1 MAIEAPE
8 LTVNVEK
15 PGAWA
20 RRLTITV
27 PADRITRE
35 KKHAVERLSK
45 RVKLPGFRQGRVPS
59 AVMERKFG
67 PAIEQETVEKV
78 INDAYREALES
89 EGLQPISQASV
100 ENVDYQPGSDLK
112 FDVELEVRPEI
123 ELERVGG
130 FTVVREQTPV
140 ADQQVDEVLQRLRE
154 ENAVWRTKDDATP
167 VAGDMATVEI
177 TPLDDAT
184 EAEPSQPRQ
193 YQIVIGEGQTVPAVE
208 DAILTLK
215 MDEAADFDV
224 ELPQNS
230 EEPSGPTKP
239 HRMHIR
245 LTELKTPE
253 YAPLD
258 DEFAKGLGDFD
269 SLQQLRQRIGEDL
282 GRETE
287 REAERGVRM
296 QLVQQIIDANPFE
309 VPQSMVRGYLDQMM
323 PAREGADPQKLEELR
338 TQMWPA
344 AEAALK
350 RSMVVDRIA
359 EMEALRP
366 TGAELDARIDSMA
379 ERMGRPRGEV
389 IAQLRKAGRLD
400 ELEQEI
406 TEEKVFDYLK
416 SLSDIQ

>member
-27 PADRITRE
+27 PADRIARE

-45 RVKLPGFRQGRVPS
+45 RVKLPGFRQGRVPA

-89 EGLQPISQASV
+89 EGLQPISQAAV
-100 ENVDYQPGSDLK
+100 ENVSYEPGSDLR
-112 FDVELEVRPEI
+112 FDVELDVRPEI
-123 ELERVGG
+123 ELDRIGG
-130 FTVVREQTPV
+130 FTVVREQPPV
-140 ADQQVDEVLQRLRE
+140 SDQQIDEVLQRLRE

-167 VAGDMATVEI
+167 VAGDMATVQI

-193 YQIVIGEGQTVPAVE
+193 YQIVIGEGQAVQAVE

-215 MDEAADFDV
+215 AGDAAEFEVD
-224 ELPQNS
+224 LPANP
-230 EEPSGPTKP
+230 EDPAGPTKP
-239 HRMHIR
+239 HRMHIHVI
-245 LTELKTPE
+245 ELKTPE
-253 YAPLD
+253 YALLD

-269 SLQQLRQRIGEDL
+269 SLAQLRERVAEDL

-296 QLVQQIIDANPFE
+296 QLVEQIINANPFE
-309 VPQSMVRGYLDQMM
+309 VPQSMVRGYLDRMI
-323 PAREGADPQKLEELR
+323 PAREGADPEKLEELR
-338 TQMWPA
+338 TQMWPM
-344 AEAALK
+344 AETALK

-366 TGAELDARIDSMA
+366 TAAELDARIDAMA

-389 IAQLRKAGRLD
+389 IAQLRKAGKLD

-406 TEEKVFDYLK
+406 TEEKVFDYLR
-416 SLSDIQ
+416 SLSEVQ

>member
-27 PADRITRE
+27 PADRIARE

-45 RVKLPGFRQGRVPS
+45 RVKLPGFRQGRVPV

-67 PAIEQETVEKV
+67 PAIEQEAVEKV
-78 INDAYREALES
+78 IGDAYREALES
-89 EGLQPISQASV
+89 EGLQPISQGSV
-100 ENVDYQPGSDLK
+100 DNVSYEPGTDLT
-112 FDVELEVRPEI
+112 FDVDLEVRPEI

-140 ADQQVDEVLQRLRE
+140 SDQQVDEVLQRLRE
-154 ENAVWRTKDDATP
+154 ENAVWRTKEDATP

-177 TPLDDAT
+177 TPLDEQT
-184 EAEPSQPRQ
+184 SAEPSKPRQ
-193 YQIVIGEGQTVPAVE
+193 YQIVIGEGQAVPAVE
-208 DAILTLK
+208 DAIITLK
-215 MDEAADFDV
+215 PGESAEFEVD
-224 ELPQNS
+224 LPENA
-230 EEPSGPTKP
+230 EEPSGATKL
-239 HRMHIR
+239 HRMHISV
-245 LTELKTPE
+245 TEVKTPE

-258 DEFAKGLGDFD
+258 DDFAKGLGDFE
-269 SLQQLRQRIGEDL
+269 SLAELRARIAEDL

-309 VPQSMVRGYLDQMM
+309 APQSMVRAYLDQMM
-323 PAREGADPQKLEELR
+323 PAREGADPERLEELR
-338 TQMWPA
+338 MQMWPA
-344 AEAALK
+344 AETALK
-350 RSMVVDRIA
+350 RSMVVDRVA

-366 TGAELDARIDSMA
+366 TAAEMDARIDEMA

-389 IAQLRKAGRLD
+389 VAQLRKAGRLN